1 MAGVVYPTFEA
12 SEERHDILADG
23 VLEFT
28 KDRACEGPSHLWGV
42 GKSMQ
47 SEE

>member
-28 KDRACEGPSHLWGV
+28 KDRACEGPFPSLGRREKHAV
-42 GKSMQ
+42 
-47 SEE
+47 